1 MIYVHLY
8 ILYNIY
14 YLLRFYY
21 LQSINW
27 LCSVFTKFKNI
38 LSDAKMSENSN
49 IDLVKND
56 PSILRLK
63 KETNLEN
70 LSKEELI
77 SKVVSLEKHIKQL
90 R

>member
-1 MIYVHLY
+1 
-8 ILYNIY
+8 
-14 YLLRFYY
+14 
-21 LQSINW
+21 
-27 LCSVFTKFKNI
+27 
-38 LSDAKMSENSN
+38 MSENSN